1 MRMCVMV
8 IMYDF
13 CLALPRNAH
22 ACIDLPIF
30 VVFYL
35 VQLIIKQQNS
45 IEGQIKVTRDEN
57 KRSKQQDLFRQ
68 QSNKSNQQVRQ

>member
-35 VQLIIKQQNS
+35 LHLIINQQKS
-45 IEGQIKVTRDEN
+45 IEGMEYRLRD
-57 KRSKQQDLFRQ
+57 K
-68 QSNKSNQQVRQ
+68 